1 VEADRQREH
10 RENAINER
18 LHAMAGNMTD
28 LQFVQAFESCALP
41 NENFRHR
48 DHIRLAWIYLQLYG
62 GQEARRHMS
71 EAIRRFAAFHGKT
84 DKYHETITLAWLRLV
99 AHALTRLPRGA
110 DFDALTKDSPELLE
124 KRTIERFYSADLLAS
139 EAARTSWVEPDLQS
153 LP

>member
-1 VEADRQREH
+1 MNRSAPWQGD
-10 RENAINER
+10 
-18 LHAMAGNMTD
+18 LTD
-28 LQFVQAFESCALP
+28 QQFVHAFESCDLP
-41 NENFRHR
+41 KEHFRHR

-62 GQEARRHMS
+62 DREARWHMS
-71 EAIRRFAAFHGKT
+71 EAIRRFAAFHGQT
-84 DKYHETITLAWLRLV
+84 HKYHETITVAWLRLV
-99 AHALTRLPRGA
+99 AHAMTRLPRSA